1 MVASGAIMSRNGL
14 ISEANLGNATR
25 FSFGTARKTEL
36 LKRKLVMPARRRS
49 TRIASSPETS
59 VFDVTGTSTPAL
71 VDSATPGKSSPGT
84 TPSLDNV
91 RPKRQPRGRVA
102 ALRGK
107 KRAVM
112 SDEEMELGQEDK
124 ASARR
129 GLISILLY
137 MRACLI

>member
-71 VDSATPGKSSPGT
+71 VDSATPGKSSKT
-84 TPSLDNV
+84 LVS
-91 RPKRQPRGRVA
+91 R
-102 ALRGK
+102 
-107 KRAVM
+107 
-112 SDEEMELGQEDK
+112 SEEHTSELQSPDHLVC
-124 ASARR
+124 R
-129 GLISILLY
+129 LL
-137 MRACLI
+137 L